1 MRLSPEL
8 PALRETSN
16 ILQLLLSEN
25 SMTASLRALALYY
38 VSQSR
43 ILILRQSLPHAAI
56 VSGVF
61 PTFMGNRYFQK
72 VQ

>member
-25 SMTASLRALALYY
+25 SMTASLRALALHC

-43 ILILRQSLPHAAI
+43 ISITWRTSPHAAI
-56 VSGVF
+56 ISGIF
-61 PTFMGNRYFQK
+61 PTFVGNRYFQE

>member
-25 SMTASLRALALYY
+25 SMTASLRALALHY
-38 VSQSR
+38 VSKSR
-43 ILILRQSLPHAAI
+43 IPITRKTSPHAAI
-56 VSGVF
+56 ISGIF
-61 PTFMGNRYFQK
+61 PTLVGNRYFQQ